1 MIRVHRLAKKYC
13 RNLRSTVRYAAGEV
27 LRATL
32 GRTPI
37 PSDLLRR
44 DEFWAL
50 QDVDF
55 QLRPGEALGVIGAN
69 GSGKSTLL
77 KLLAGI
83 LEPDRGRIELHG
95 RVGCLIELGAG
106 FHPQLTGRENV
117 FVNGA
122 ILGLSRREMNRRFDD
137 IVAFAGV
144 EEFLDTAVKYYSS
157 GMFVRLGFAVAAHV
171 EPEILL
177 VDEVLSVG
185 DLAFQARCLERMD
198 SLRQA
203 GTTFLFV
210 SHDLSKVSRL
220 CPQTLVLDRG
230 RTAFLGNTAEAIDHY
245 RVLSFQRAGTEP
257 EKSHAGPELEI
268 LAVEVLDEHGSPRES
283 FPFGAT
289 LRLRV
294 RYLVHRAVDA
304 AVFNLAVFTAADLRQ
319 CSGFRSD
326 LDGLEP
332 ASLRAGEGTFDL
344 VLTDCP
350 LLPNQYLV
358 SVTIWKPGCLAP
370 YAWRWHAGRFTIE
383 GGEEL
388 SGVCHLPH
396 RWELPS

>member
-1 MIRVHRLAKKYC
+1 MIRVDRLAKKYC

-32 GRTPI
+32 GQTPI

-55 QLRPGEALGVIGAN
+55 QLQSGAALGVVGAN

-83 LEPDRGRIELHG
+83 LEPDRGSIELHG

-106 FHPQLTGRENV
+106 FHPQLTGRENI

-122 ILGLSRREMNRRFDD
+122 ILGLGRREMKRRFDD

-144 EEFLDTAVKYYSS
+144 DDFLDTAVKYYSS

-198 SLRQA
+198 TLRQG

-210 SHDLSKVSRL
+210 SHDLAKVSRL
-220 CPQTLVLDRG
+220 CPQTLVLDQG
-230 RTAFLGNTAEAIDHY
+230 RTAFLGATPEAIDRY
-245 RVLSFQRAGTEP
+245 RALSYERAGREP
-257 EKSHAGPELEI
+257 EKTHAGPELEI
-268 LAVEVLDEHGSPRES
+268 LAVEVLDEAGNSRES
-283 FPFGAT
+283 FAFGST
-289 LRLRV
+289 IRLRV

-304 AVFNLAVFTAADLRQ
+304 AVFNFAVFTAADLRQ

-326 LDGLEP
+326 VDGLDP
-332 ASLRAGEGTFDL
+332 APLRVGEGSFDL
-344 VLTDCP
+344 LLTECP

-358 SVTIWKPGCLAP
+358 SATIWKPGCLAP

-383 GGEEL
+383 GGLEL
-388 SGVCHLPH
+388 GGVCSLPH
-396 RWELPS
+396 RWDPPS